1 MSQPFT
7 DKDGTVREWAVNR
20 AHARLQ
26 DLTKPLGS
34 LGQLEPLIERIAG
47 MTGQIVPMLEHPAL
61 LLFAADHGVTAEG
74 VSAYGAKVT
83 EEMVVNIC
91 MGGAVSSVLARKQQI
106 PVTVVDVGIREQVRH
121 PAAHIR
127 KVGYG
132 TRNLA
137 QEPAM
142 TRQQAEQ
149 AVRIGQEF
157 ADGLMDAGH
166 DVLLVGE
173 MGIGNT
179 TTSSAMAAQL
189 LGCRVQDV
197 LGRGTG
203 VNNAALARK
212 FSVITRAM
220 TLHSPSIGDIWDVLA
235 RLGGFEIAAI
245 AGAVLAAAKRNVPV
259 VLDGFITCTAALW
272 AAKLEPEAV
281 TFMLASHI
289 SAEPGHRLILQ
300 ELGLTPMLDIG
311 MRLGEG
317 TGALMTFPLIQ
328 MACQVMAETATFAD
342 ARVTNPHAWIQG
354 AVPDAG
360 LDQNES
366 VSKLMPVNADFTE
379 QELAAV
385 YKVILARRDI
395 RVFLPDPIP
404 EDVLQ
409 RILLAGHHG
418 PSVGYMQP
426 WNFIV
431 IRRKSV
437 LQALQQV
444 VERERVRAAEN
455 YTDVQQA
462 HYLRLK
468 VEGLLQAP
476 ITMCVTNDPMKGGEH
491 VLGRNTIPETD
502 LMSTACAI
510 ENMWLAARAE
520 GVAMGWVSIYQKAD
534 VRRILGIP
542 ETVDPVALLSVGYTP
557 HFPEV
562 PVLERVGW
570 GKRLPLE
577 DVVFEDTWGNPQRRK

>member
-1 MSQPFT
+1 MNQRFT
-7 DKDGTVREWAVNR
+7 NKDSTVREWAVNR

-34 LGQLEPLIERIAG
+34 LGQLEPLIERIAR
-47 MTGQIVPMLEHPAL
+47 MTGQIVPRLERPAL

-74 VSAYGAKVT
+74 VSAYGTEVT

-106 PVTVVDVGIREQVRH
+106 PVTVVDVGIREPVRH

-127 KVGYG
+127 KIGYG

-137 QEPAM
+137 EEPAM

-149 AVRIGQEF
+149 AVRIGEEF
-157 ADGLMDAGH
+157 ANRLMDAGH

-179 TTSSAMAAQL
+179 TPSSAMVAQL
-189 LGCRVQDV
+189 LGCNVQDV

-203 VNNAALARK
+203 INKETLTRK
-212 FSVITRAM
+212 FSVITRAL
-220 TLHSPSIGDIWDVLA
+220 TLHSPSIRDIWDVLA

-245 AGAVLAAAKRNVPV
+245 AGAVFAAAKRNVPV
-259 VLDGFITCTAALW
+259 ILDGFITSTAALW
-272 AAKLEPEAV
+272 AANVEPEAV
-281 TFMLASHI
+281 TFMLASHL
-289 SAEPGHRLILQ
+289 SAEPGHRLVLQ

-342 ARVTNPHAWIQG
+342 ARVTNPHAWIHG

-360 LDQNES
+360 LDRNES
-366 VSKLMPVNADFTE
+366 VLTPPVNTDFTE
-379 QELAAV
+379 EELAAV

-404 EDVLQ
+404 EEVLQ

-431 IRRKSV
+431 VRQTSV

-455 YTDVQQA
+455 YKDVQQA

-491 VLGRNTIPETD
+491 VLGRNTISETD
-502 LMSTACAI
+502 LMSTSCAI

-557 HFPEV
+557 HFPDI

-577 DVVFEDTWGNPQRRK
+577 DVVFEDTWGNPPRR